1 MEEVDTIQHRNKKI
15 GKNIDMVAHQVI
27 EEVDIVEEIM
37 AEVMIVVDTA
47 EEVDIVE
54 VEIVVDTAE
63 EVETAEDIVEVET
76 VEEVVEECGWM
87 V

>member
-37 AEVMIVVDTA
+37 AEVMIVVDTV
-47 EEVDIVE
+47 EEVDIV
-54 VEIVVDTAE
+54 

-76 VEEVVEECGWM
+76 VEEVEAMVEVVVVVVETKI
-87 V
+87 